1 MTRLLRSM
9 TLAGTLT
16 LLGALAAP
24 PAEAISCR
32 QWERMGPD
40 EKTNTVYRMIDGT
53 VSGSRG
59 RQYHVDRGAVGRCL
73 EASAQAI
80 EYDFDGACADPR
92 TAGKEALNRIF
103 KNYIWTC
110 AG

>member
-1 MTRLLRSM
+1 MRLAVSV
-9 TLAGTLT
+9 
-16 LLGALAAP
+16 ALAALLAAP
-24 PAEAISCR
+24 SAHAITCR
-32 QWERMGPD
+32 QWDRMGPG
-40 EKTNTVYRMIDGT
+40 EKTDTVYRMIDGT

-73 EASAQAI
+73 ESSAQSI
-80 EYDFDGACADPR
+80 QYDFDGACADAR

-103 KNYIWTC
+103 KHYIWTC